1 VAANLDDPPT
11 ADWDNGGINTGKWRL
26 LPGPDKSWGQPPTT
40 GPQDPYV
47 YEYRL
52 ACVAGDNAI
61 YPACVA
67 KLPEC
72 TAAKGGV
79 AVWWYRSLR
88 TAAPPRWNFH
98 SGPTCIYDEKPIDV
112 LKEIAARIEHEFKQL
127 PVAPATIGS
136 QPGPHTLRGNNTNF
150 YANATEQTFNIT
162 LLGQKVHITATPTTY
177 TWNYGDGTTLG
188 PTPSHG
194 APMPEDRIGE
204 PTKTSHAYTT
214 TGKYTITLT
223 THYTGTYTVNN
234 GPTLPIPGQG
244 NIPSPPLHLT
254 VWRAITRNYADNCNQ
269 NPTGTGC

>member
-1 VAANLDDPPT
+1 M
-11 ADWDNGGINTGKWRL
+11 
-26 LPGPDKSWGQPPTT
+26 
-40 GPQDPYV
+40 
-47 YEYRL
+47 
-52 ACVAGDNAI
+52 
-61 YPACVA
+61 
-67 KLPEC
+67 
-72 TAAKGGV
+72 
-79 AVWWYRSLR
+79 AVWWYQSPRV
-88 TAAPPRWNFH
+88 AKPPKWVFH

-162 LLGQKVHITATPTTY
+162 LLGQKVHITATTTTY

-194 APMPEDRIGE
+194 APLPDDRIGE
-204 PTKTSHAYTT
+204 QTKTSHAYTT

-234 GPTLPIPGQG
+234 GPTLPIPGQV

>member
-1 VAANLDDPPT
+1 VDWGNQKIDTGNWNQLPNDP
-11 ADWDNGGINTGKWRL
+11 
-26 LPGPDKSWGQPPTT
+26 SHWGQLPSA
-40 GPQDPYV
+40 GPVDPYI

-52 ACVAGDNAI
+52 ACTTADQAI
-61 YPACVA
+61 FANCAANLPA
-67 KLPEC
+67 C

-79 AVWWYRSLR
+79 AVWWYHSLR
-88 TAAPPRWNFH
+88 GKKTPVWAFD

-194 APMPEDRIGE
+194 APLPDDRIGE
-204 PTKTSHAYTT
+204 QTKTSHAYTT

>member
-1 VAANLDDPPT
+1 MDGRAA
-11 ADWDNGGINTGKWRL
+11 
-26 LPGPDKSWGQPPTT
+26 
-40 GPQDPYV
+40 
-47 YEYRL
+47 
-52 ACVAGDNAI
+52 
-61 YPACVA
+61 
-67 KLPEC
+67 C
-72 TAAKGGV
+72 TQAKGGRLV
-79 AVWWYRSLR
+79 DWYRSLK
-88 TAAPPRWNFH
+88 PPSPVEWTLIARA
-98 SGPTCIYDEKPIDV
+98 TCIYAEKPVSV
-112 LKEIAARIEHEFKQL
+112 LDQIAGRIEHEFKQL

-162 LLGQKVHITATPTTY
+162 LLAQEVHITATPTAY
-177 TWNYGDGTTLG
+177 TWKYGDGTTLG

-194 APMPEDRIGE
+194 APLPQDRIGE